1 MYLKF
6 KLKAKYGK
14 KNEVS
19 ERTAI
24 ASVLRGW
31 GVSLARN
38 RIRGN
43 RAKFSRQVG
52 KQELERGLSWQSSVG
67 HRKESRFY
75 FKDNV
80 KGL

>member
-1 MYLKF
+1 M
-6 KLKAKYGK
+6 
-14 KNEVS
+14 
-19 ERTAI
+19 
-24 ASVLRGW
+24 
-31 GVSLARN
+31 ARN

-52 KQELERGLSWQSSVG
+52 RQNLERGLILQSSVG
-67 HRKESRFY
+67 HRKESRFN